1 MVTCARCGQEN
12 PEGFAYCGAFDI
24 ALLRVNAANIH
35 LGAGRTDEARSLLE
49 WAIEVR
55 DHKGIVLGANRI
67 QEQLAAVRN

>member
-1 MVTCARCGQEN
+1 MVTCPAAVRRTRGLRVLRRV
-12 PEGFAYCGAFDI
+12 DI

-67 QEQLAAVRN
+67 QEQLAAVWN